1 MMIPR
6 FLQIH
11 TLHSYTAAL
20 LNRDDSG
27 LAKRIMYGGAMRT
40 RVSSQCLKR
49 HWRKAEDDPHALLKI
64 QGAEDAFRSREIVTL
79 KVIEPLKKAGAFK
92 PDTLTILDELFQTQV
107 YGEKGT
113 EKKSRQTLI
122 LGAPEVRWLA
132 DEARKR
138 APEIEKALGDQ
149 SHDPQP
155 TSQTDPGKKGKK
167 GKKDGQSVPAEVE
180 AILKRWQDDFK
191 DNFKAMREATQL
203 SAGLASALF
212 GRMVTSDPAANIDA
226 PIHVAHAFTVHEE
239 ETESDYFTAVDDLKR
254 DEDDSGADTIQET
267 ELTSGLFYGYVVV
280 DVPGLVSNLTGCER
294 PQWLDAGTHRKMA
307 AEVVHNLI
315 YLVTEVSPG
324 AKLGSTA
331 PYGRAEM
338 VLVEAGDRQP
348 RSLAAAFRNPVAPQL
363 APAMSALKSHLE
375 TMDRLYETGEARR
388 SLHTLN
394 EDLPRAPRGSL
405 GEIARWAKDA
415 VLKGEVKP

>member
-1 MMIPR
+1 MTTAR

-11 TLHSYTAAL
+11 TLHSYSAAL

-27 LAKRIMYGGAMRT
+27 LAKRVKYGGATRT

-49 HWRKAEDDPHALLKI
+49 HWRKADDPHALLNI
-64 QGAEDAFRSREIVTL
+64 EGAEDAFRSRELVTL
-79 KVIEPLKKAGAFK
+79 KVIEPLRGKHK
-92 PDTLTILDELFQTQV
+92 PATIAVLNNLFQKQI
-107 YGEKGT
+107 YGDKGA
-113 EKKSRQTLI
+113 EKKSRQTLL

-132 DEARKR
+132 IQAADM
-138 APEIEKALGDQ
+138 APKVQEVLSAPDSDPSDKKAFAQALKDAE
-149 SHDPQP
+149 SVTKDWA
-155 TSQTDPGKKGKK
+155 TSMK
-167 GKKDGQSVPAEVE
+167 SNLSA
-180 AILKRWQDDFK
+180 F
-191 DNFKAMREATQL
+191 REQNVLA
-203 SAGLASALF
+203 AGLASALF

-267 ELTSGLFYGYVVV
+267 ELTSGLFYGYVVI

-294 PQWLDAGTHRKMA
+294 WEWTKADRTMA
-307 AEVVHNLI
+307 AAVVHNLL
-315 YLVTEVSPG
+315 YLIAEVSPG

-338 VLVEAGDRQP
+338 ILVEAGDRQP
-348 RSLAAAFRNPVAPQL
+348 RSLSAAFRNPVA
-363 APAMSALKSHLE
+363 ADIHAAITRSADHLS

-388 SLHTLN
+388 SLHTMN
-394 EDLPRAPRGSL
+394 EEVFASAPRGSL
-405 GEIARWAKDA
+405 REIAEWAKAA
-415 VLKGEVKP
+415 VLTGEAQR